1 VTRAPDLD
9 SLKLLVL
16 VGQLGSV
23 GAAAER
29 VGISQP
35 TASNRLSTLERSLGL
50 VLLERSR
57 RGSRLTEAGHMV
69 VGWSQRVLDDLAEL
83 MTGAEALRVRRD
95 AELHVAASMTI
106 AEYLAPSWIGQLR
119 SQRPDLYVGL
129 QVTNSERV
137 AALVGSGAADIGF
150 IESPRPPTGLATRQ
164 VAHDQL
170 IVVVAN
176 GHPWARRRRP
186 LSVEELAATPLVVR
200 EAGSGTRETLDQAL
214 ARVGVAMAKPLLELG
229 SATAVRSAVIA
240 ATGPAVVSELA
251 VRTDLADGRLAAVS
265 VDGLDLR
272 RVLRA
277 VWPNDRK
284 LVGPAAELLVVAR
297 RR

>member
-1 VTRAPDLD
+1 MTRAPDLD

-35 TASNRLSTLERSLGL
+35 TASHRLSTLERSLGL

-119 SQRPDLYVGL
+119 GQRPDLYVGL

-137 AALVGSGAADIGF
+137 AALVGSGAADLGF
-150 IESPRPPTGLATRQ
+150 IESPHPPAGLATRP
-164 VAHDQL
+164 VAHDRL

-176 GHPWARRRRP
+176 GHPWARRRKP

-200 EAGSGTRETLDQAL
+200 EAGSGTRETLDEVLGRA
-214 ARVGVAMAKPLLELG
+214 GVAMAKPLLELG

-251 VRTDLADGRLAAVS
+251 VRTDIADGRLAAVS

-284 LVGPAAELLVVAR
+284 LVGPAAELLAVAR

>member
-1 VTRAPDLD
+1 MTRAPDLD

-16 VGQLGSV
+16 VGQHGSV

-137 AALVGSGAADIGF
+137 AVLVGSGAADIGF

-176 GHPWARRRRP
+176 SHPWARRRKP

-200 EAGSGTRETLDQAL
+200 EAGSGTRETLDEAL
-214 ARVGVAMAKPLLELG
+214 SRAGVAMAKPLLELG

-251 VRTDLADGRLAAVS
+251 VRTDIVDGRLAAVG

-272 RVLRA
+272 RILRA

>member
-1 VTRAPDLD
+1 MTRAPDLD

-16 VGQLGSV
+16 VGQHGSV

-137 AALVGSGAADIGF
+137 AVLVGSGAADIGF

-176 GHPWARRRRP
+176 SHPWARRRKP

-200 EAGSGTRETLDQAL
+200 EAGSGTRETLDEAL
-214 ARVGVAMAKPLLELG
+214 SRAGVAMAKPLLELG

-251 VRTDLADGRLAAVS
+251 VRTDIVDGRLAAVS

-272 RVLRA
+272 RILRA

>member
-251 VRTDLADGRLAAVS
+251 VRTDIADGRLAAVS

>member
-1 VTRAPDLD
+1 MTRAPDLD

-16 VGQLGSV
+16 VGQHGSV

-137 AALVGSGAADIGF
+137 AVLVGSGAADIGF
-150 IESPRPPTGLATRQ
+150 IESPRPPRGLATRQ

-176 GHPWARRRRP
+176 SHPWARRRKP

-200 EAGSGTRETLDQAL
+200 EAGSGTRETLDEAL
-214 ARVGVAMAKPLLELG
+214 SRAGVAMAKPLLELG

-251 VRTDLADGRLAAVS
+251 VRTDIVDGRLAAVG

-272 RVLRA
+272 RILRA